1 MIYLNTKLKCLLLDD
16 ELPGLT
22 YLKMLCEQI
31 PELEIVKAC
40 NDPEKLLSDFSNLD
54 FDLLISDIEMPGI
67 DGLHLAEKLQD
78 KLVIFCT
85 AYKEYAAEAFNI
97 DAVDYITKPVK
108 LERLQKAVTK
118 ALERFE
124 KSNSDK
130 KFIQLNTDKGK
141 TLLYFNKIQYIKT
154 AASDSR
160 DKTVLLTDGSFLNL
174 KNVKFDTLLNE
185 LPDADFCRV
194 NKKEI
199 VAVKAIKFFNHNEIV
214 LHHVE
219 ENSKNTTLILSETYR
234 ADFLK
239 KVKL

>member
-1 MIYLNTKLKCLLLDD
+1 MNTKLKCLLLDD

-31 PELEIVKAC
+31 PELEIVKTF
-40 NDPEKLLSDFSNLD
+40 NNPEKLLSDIPNLD

-108 LERLQKAVTK
+108 LERLQKAVAK

-214 LHHVE
+214 LYHVE

>member
-1 MIYLNTKLKCLLLDD
+1 LDTKLKCLLLDD

-31 PELEIVKAC
+31 PELEIVRTF
-40 NDPEKLLSDFSNLD
+40 NNPEKLLSEIPDLD

-67 DGLHLAEKLQD
+67 DGLHLAEMIQD

-108 LERLQKAVTK
+108 LERLQKAISK
-118 ALERFE
+118 ALERFH
-124 KSNSDK
+124 KPDIAK

-141 TLLYFNKIQYIKT
+141 TLLYFNQIQYIKT
-154 AASDSR
+154 AVSDSR
-160 DKTVLLTDGSFLNL
+160 DKTVLLTDGNFLNL
-174 KNVKFDTLLNE
+174 KNVKFDTLLKE
-185 LPDADFCRV
+185 LPEANFCRI

-199 VAVKAIKFFNHNEIV
+199 VAVKAIKFFSHNEIV
-214 LHHVE
+214 LHHLE
-219 ENSKNTTLILSETYR
+219 KNDKNTTLILSETYR
-234 ADFLK
+234 SDFLK
-239 KVKL
+239 KVKV

>member
-1 MIYLNTKLKCLLLDD
+1 MNTKLKCLLLDD
-16 ELPGLT
+16 EIPGLT

-31 PELEIVKAC
+31 PELEIVKTY
-40 NDPEKLLSDFSNLD
+40 NNPEKLLSDVSDLD

-67 DGLHLAEKLQD
+67 DGLHLVEKLQD

-108 LERLQKAVTK
+108 LERLQKAISK
-118 ALERFE
+118 AFERFN
-124 KSNSDK
+124 KSDSAK

-154 AASDSR
+154 AVSDSR
-160 DKTVLLTDGSFLNL
+160 DKTVLLADGSFLNL

-185 LPDADFCRV
+185 LPDADFCRI

-219 ENSKNTTLILSETYR
+219 ENNKNASLILSETYR

-239 KVKL
+239 KVKI

>member
-1 MIYLNTKLKCLLLDD
+1 
-16 ELPGLT
+16 
-22 YLKMLCEQI
+22 MLCEQI
-31 PELEIVKAC
+31 PELEIVKTF
-40 NDPEKLLSDFSNLD
+40 NNPEKLLSDIRELD

-108 LERLQKAVTK
+108 LERLQKAITK
-118 ALERFE
+118 AFERFE

-141 TLLYFNKIQYIKT
+141 ALLYFNTIQYIKT

-185 LPDADFCRV
+185 LPDADFCRI

-214 LHHVE
+214 LHHLE
-219 ENSKNTTLILSETYR
+219 ETNKNTTLILSETYR
-234 ADFLK
+234 SDFLR

>member
-1 MIYLNTKLKCLLLDD
+1 MDTKLKCLLLDD

-31 PELEIVKAC
+31 PELEIVKTY
-40 NDPEKLLSDFSNLD
+40 NNPEKFLSDIPDLE

-67 DGLHLAEKLQD
+67 DGLHLAEMLQN

-85 AYKEYAAEAFNI
+85 AYKEYAADAFNI

-108 LERLQKAVTK
+108 LERLQKAISK
-118 ALERFE
+118 ALERFVKPE
-124 KSNSDK
+124 TGK
-130 KFIQLNTDKGK
+130 KFLQLNTDKGK
-141 TLLYFNKIQYIKT
+141 ILLYFNQIQYIKT
-154 AASDSR
+154 AISDSR

-174 KNVKFDTLLNE
+174 KNIKFDTLLKE
-185 LPDADFCRV
+185 LPEADFCRV

-214 LHHVE
+214 LHHLE
-219 ENSKNTTLILSETYR
+219 ENNKNASLILSETYR
-234 ADFLK
+234 SDFLK

>member
-1 MIYLNTKLKCLLLDD
+1 
-16 ELPGLT
+16 
-22 YLKMLCEQI
+22 MLCEQI
-31 PELEIVKAC
+31 PEVEIVKTF
-40 NDPEKLLSDFSNLD
+40 NNPEKLLAEIPNLD

-67 DGLHLAEKLQD
+67 DGLHLAEMLST

-108 LERLQKAVTK
+108 LERLQKAISK
-118 ALERFE
+118 AFERFD
-124 KSNSDK
+124 KSDGAK

-141 TLLYFNKIQYIKT
+141 TLLYFSQICYVKT
-154 AASDSR
+154 AVSDSR
-160 DKTVLLTDGSFLNL
+160 DKTVLLIDGSFLNL
-174 KNVKFDTLLNE
+174 KNVKFDTLLKE
-185 LPDADFCRV
+185 LPEADFCRI

-214 LHHVE
+214 LHHID
-219 ENSKNTTLILSETYR
+219 ENNKNTTLILSETYR
-234 ADFLK
+234 ADFVK

>member
-219 ENSKNTTLILSETYR
+219 ENGKNTTLILSETYR

>member
-1 MIYLNTKLKCLLLDD
+1 
-16 ELPGLT
+16 
-22 YLKMLCEQI
+22 MLCEQI
-31 PELEIVKAC
+31 PEVEIVKTF
-40 NDPEKLLSDFSNLD
+40 NNPEKLLTEIPDLE

-67 DGLHLAEKLQD
+67 DGLHLAEMIQN

-85 AYKEYAAEAFNI
+85 AYKDYAADAFNI

-108 LERLQKAVTK
+108 LERLQKAISK
-118 ALERFE
+118 AFERFNKPE
-124 KSNSDK
+124 AAK

-141 TLLYFNKIQYIKT
+141 TLLYFSQIQYIKT
-154 AASDSR
+154 AVSDSR
-160 DKTVLLTDGSFLNL
+160 DKTVLLLDGSFLNL

-214 LHHVE
+214 LHHLE
-219 ENSKNTTLILSETYR
+219 ENNKNTRLLLSETYR
-234 ADFLK
+234 SDFLK
-239 KVKL
+239 KVKI

>member
-1 MIYLNTKLKCLLLDD
+1 
-16 ELPGLT
+16 
-22 YLKMLCEQI
+22 MLCEQI
-31 PELEIVKAC
+31 PELEIVKTY
-40 NDPEKLLSDFSNLD
+40 NNPEKLLSDLANLD

-67 DGLHLAEKLQD
+67 DGLHLAEMLQN

-85 AYKEYAAEAFNI
+85 AYKEYAADAFNI

-108 LERLQKAVTK
+108 LERLQKAIAK
-118 ALERFE
+118 AVERFD
-124 KSNSDK
+124 KPDTKK

-141 TLLYFNKIQYIKT
+141 TLLYFNQIQYIKT
-154 AASDSR
+154 ALGDSR

-199 VAVKAIKFFNHNEIV
+199 IAVKAIKFFNHNEIV
-214 LHHVE
+214 LHHLE
-219 ENSKNTTLILSETYR
+219 ENNKNITLILSETYR

-239 KVKL
+239 KVKI